1 MFYDSGSHSLEKQ
14 QKPTKK
20 RLQNI
25 LSATGKFL
33 YIIMFFVFLFNPN
46 FV

>member
-1 MFYDSGSHSLEKQ
+1 MFYVSGSHSLEKQ
-14 QKPTKK
+14 QKPIKE
-20 RLQNI
+20 RLQNT

-33 YIIMFFVFLFNPN
+33 YVIMFFVFLFNQN